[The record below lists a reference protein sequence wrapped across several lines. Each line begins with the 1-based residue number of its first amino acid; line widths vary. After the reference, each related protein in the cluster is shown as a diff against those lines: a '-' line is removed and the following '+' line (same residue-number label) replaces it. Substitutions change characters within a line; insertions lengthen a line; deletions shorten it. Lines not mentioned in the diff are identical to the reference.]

1 MAAKFTTLKTY
12 RLQFSNVLGDL
23 GQVERDDKAHWG
35 WNIYHYAV
43 YGYQI
48 NCSYLLESP
57 DIPPEIL
64 NEQVREGGGGGGGG
78 DYGHLHL
85 YLYVMKLFER
95 ANGYDNRRNND

>member
-1 MAAKFTTLKTY
+1 MAVKFTTLKTY
-12 RLQFSNVLGDL
+12 RLLFSNVSGDL
-23 GQVERDDKAHWG
+23 SQVERDDKAHWG

-64 NEQVREGGGGGGGG
+64 NEQVRGGGGGWG
-78 DYGHLHL
+78 LWTS
-85 YLYVMKLFER
+85 YVMELFER
-95 ANGYDNRRNND
+95 VNRYDNRRNND

>member
-1 MAAKFTTLKTY
+1 M
-12 RLQFSNVLGDL
+12 
-23 GQVERDDKAHWG
+23 ERDDKAHWG

-78 DYGHLHL
+78 RGLWTSTPVL
-85 YLYVMKLFER
+85 VCNEIV
-95 ANGYDNRRNND
+95 